1 MIPTSLL
8 LENSLSVYYFRADES
23 RNIIYSNN
31 LFESYADH
39 IQPRKIEDVLKIDR
53 DMDKALSAMEKAKL
67 TAPMPVSVR
76 CRLPQ
81 STGAHRWSTWEV
93 CYGADTYHW
102 VGVQLFDVVSIKA
115 HQYEEQNR
123 LNEKIAWA
131 QSHLVRRPLAN
142 ILGLV
147 SLMEKSPSSE
157 ALELIPL
164 LSKSSKEL
172 DEAIEY
178 VVKLASRSKEL

>member
-8 LENSLSVYYFRADES
+8 LENSLNVYYFRADED
-23 RNIIYSNN
+23 RKIVYSNS
-31 LFESYADH
+31 LFESYCEH
-39 IQPRKIEDVLKIDR
+39 IQPKRIDDILKVER
-53 DMDKALSAMEKAKL
+53 DMEKALVAMDRSKL
-67 TAPMPVSVR
+67 ISPMPVSVQ

-81 STGAHRWSTWEV
+81 NTGAHRWSTWEV
-93 CYGADTYHW
+93 CFGADTFHW

-157 ALELIPL
+157 ALELIPM
-164 LSKSSKEL
+164 LSQSSKEL
-172 DEAIEY
+172 DSAIEY
-178 VVKLASRSKEL
+178 IVKLTSRGKEL

>member
-1 MIPTSLL
+1 MLPTSLL
-8 LENSLSVYYFRADES
+8 LENSLSVYYFRANED
-23 RNIIYSNN
+23 RKIVYSNE
-31 LFESYADH
+31 LFESYCEH
-39 IQPRKIEDVLKIDR
+39 IQPVKIDDVFKNDR
-53 DMDKALSAMEKAKL
+53 DMAKAMVAMDKSKL
-67 TAPMPVSVR
+67 TSPLPVPVS

-81 STGAHRWSTWEV
+81 STGAQRWSAWEV
-93 CYGADTYHW
+93 SHGDETFHW
-102 VGVQLFDVVSIKA
+102 VGVQLFDVISVEA
-115 HQYEEQNR
+115 HEYEQQNR

-142 ILGLV
+142 ILGLI

-172 DEAIEY
+172 DSAVEY
-178 VVKLASRSKEL
+178 VVKLASRGRDL